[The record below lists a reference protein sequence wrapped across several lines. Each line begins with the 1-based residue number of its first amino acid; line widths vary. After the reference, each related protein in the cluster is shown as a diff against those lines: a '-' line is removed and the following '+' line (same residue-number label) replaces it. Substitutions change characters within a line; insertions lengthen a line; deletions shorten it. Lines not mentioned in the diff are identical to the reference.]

1 LLSVVAVLALLAAW
15 FGSDAFVLRRIRAL
29 ITATNRLAQG
39 DLKARTSIP
48 YGTSE
53 VSQLAR
59 TFDDMAATLEVRTIE
74 RQRAQDE
81 LKALNE
87 VLEQRVADR
96 TSELRGKNEQM
107 EADLKMAR
115 EIQVAI
121 LPQSY
126 PTFPKAAT
134 PEQSA
139 LRFSHHYNPT
149 ETLGGDFFTVLA
161 LSDTEAGVFI
171 CDVMGHGV
179 RSALVTTMV
188 RALVEELAHEAG
200 DPGKLLTR
208 INRDLGAMLKQA
220 GTPMFTTAF
229 YVVVD
234 IGRGELR
241 YAKAGHPN
249 PLHFHRA
256 TGTVEPVRCAPGTTG
271 PALGMLAQTV
281 YQTNREPVGVGD
293 WVLLF
298 TDGAFEV
305 VGVNNQE
312 FDQKQLLTLARQ
324 NATGSPEQLIQT
336 LLAEIQRF
344 TGESTFADDVC
355 LVGIE
360 VVRIGVPSPT
370 AVSLTTDKVA
380 TPL

>member
-1 LLSVVAVLALLAAW
+1 LV
-15 FGSDAFVLRRIRAL
+15 
-29 ITATNRLAQG
+29 TATNRLAQG
-39 DLKARTSIP
+39 DLKARTDIP

-53 VSQLAR
+53 ISLLAR
-59 TFDDMAATLEVRTIE
+59 KFDEMAATLEVRTNE

-87 VLEQRVADR
+87 VLEHRVADR
-96 TSELRGKNEQM
+96 TSQLRAKNEQM

-126 PTFPKAAT
+126 PTFPKNAAA
-134 PEQSA
+134 EQNA

-188 RALVEELAHEAG
+188 RALVEELAHEAS

-208 INRDLGAMLKQA
+208 INRDLSAMLKQA

-229 YVVVD
+229 YIVADV
-234 IGRGELR
+234 GRGELR

-249 PLHFHRA
+249 PLHFQRA

-281 YQTNREPVGVGD
+281 YQTNREPLGVGD

-305 VGVNNQE
+305 VGENNQD
-312 FDQKQLLTLARQ
+312 FDQKQLLALARQ
-324 NATGSPEQLIQT
+324 NAACSPEQLIQT

-344 TGESTFADDVC
+344 SGASTFDDDVC
-355 LVGIE
+355 FIGME
-360 VVRIGVPSPT
+360 VTRTEAMNPNP
-370 AVSLTTDKVA
+370 A
-380 TPL
+380 